1 MVLGAYCRSCRLAHD
16 IHWNHADE
24 RHVAYWERRQHIRYA
39 YHCHLCLWSD
49 GMPSQSVARV
59 STESG
64 QRLINRLCKHWA
76 HKLEVDAEQGKVVFD
91 GGVCLMKA

>member
-1 MVLGAYCRSCRLAHD
+1 
-16 IHWNHADE
+16 
-24 RHVAYWERRQHIRYA
+24 
-39 YHCHLCLWSD
+39 
-49 GMPSQSVARV
+49 MPSQSVARV

-91 GGVCLMKA
+91 GGLCLMKASESVLQVDLQADVDERLELLKGVVASHLERMAGKEELSIHWQ